1 MPKGY
6 LCLVLHAHLP
16 FVRHPE
22 YEFYLE
28 EQWLFEAIS
37 ETYIPLIWMF
47 KRLEREKVDFRLT
60 MSMTPPL
67 VSMLMDPHLQDKY
80 LKRLDQLIELCHKE
94 VERTRWQPE
103 FQRLAIMYLNRF
115 CDAKDTFLEYGK
127 NIVQA
132 FKEYQDKGYLEIIT
146 CSATHGFF
154 PLMETTRP
162 SVRAQVA
169 VAVGFHSKVFGRA
182 PKGIWLAEC
191 GYHPGHDEILREFGI
206 RFFFVESHG
215 ILHGTP
221 RPKYGVYAPV
231 YTRSGVAVFGRDMES
246 SKQVWSA
253 VEGYPGDYWYR
264 DFYRDIG
271 YDLDFDYIK
280 PYIQPN
286 GLRMHT
292 GIKYYRITGKTDHKE
307 VYDPDRAMQK
317 AAEHAGNFMFNREK
331 QVEYLSSIM
340 DRKPI
345 IVAPYDAE
353 LFGHWWFEGP
363 LWLEFLFKKI
373 HYDQK
378 TIKTITPSEYLNEY
392 PRNQVVTPSFSSW
405 GWKGYCEVWLNGS
418 NDWIYKHLHKASERM
433 TELVKAYG
441 GSAEPR
447 VQRAL
452 KQALRELL
460 LAQSSDWAFIMHT
473 GTHVEYAVK
482 RTKEHL
488 LNFNKLYEEIKQGN
502 VDEEFLSSLE
512 EKNNIFPEINPLVHV

>member
-22 YEFYLE
+22 YDFYLE

-169 VAVGFHSKVFGRA
+169 VAVDFHSKVFGRA

>member
-1 MPKGY
+1 MAQGY

-47 KRLEREKVDFRLT
+47 KRLEREKVHFRLT
-60 MSMTPPL
+60 MSLTPPL
-67 VSMLMDPHLQDKY
+67 ISMLMDEHLQDKY
-80 LKRLDQLIELCHKE
+80 LKRLNQLIELSHKE

-103 FQRLAIMYLNRF
+103 FQRLAVMYLNRF
-115 CDAKDTFLEYGK
+115 CEAKDTFLEYGK
-127 NIVQA
+127 NIVNA

-146 CSATHGFF
+146 CGATHGFF
-154 PLMETTRP
+154 PLMETTKA
-162 SVRAQVA
+162 SIRAQVG
-169 VAVGFHSKVFGRA
+169 VAVDLHNKALGRA
-182 PKGIWLAEC
+182 PKGIWLPEC
-191 GYHPGHDEILREFGI
+191 GYHPGHDEILREYGI

-231 YTRSGVAVFGRDMES
+231 YTRSGVAAFGRDMES

-271 YDLDFDYIK
+271 YDLEFDYIK

-292 GIKYYRITGKTDHKE
+292 GIKYYRITGKTDDKD
-307 VYDPDRAMQK
+307 VYNPDIAMQR

-331 QVEYLSSIM
+331 QVEYLASIM

-373 HYDQK
+373 HYDQR
-378 TIKTITPSEYLNEY
+378 TIKTITPSEYLAEY

-405 GWKGYCEVWLNGS
+405 GWKGYCEVWLDGS

-433 TELVKAYG
+433 TELVKEYG
-441 GSAEPR
+441 HYGDPL

-473 GTHVEYAVK
+473 GTHVEYAVN

-488 LNFNKLYEEIKQGN
+488 LNFIDLYEDIKFGAIN
-502 VDEEFLSSLE
+502 EEKLKKME
-512 EKNNIFPEINPLVHV
+512 EKNNIFPDINPLVHV